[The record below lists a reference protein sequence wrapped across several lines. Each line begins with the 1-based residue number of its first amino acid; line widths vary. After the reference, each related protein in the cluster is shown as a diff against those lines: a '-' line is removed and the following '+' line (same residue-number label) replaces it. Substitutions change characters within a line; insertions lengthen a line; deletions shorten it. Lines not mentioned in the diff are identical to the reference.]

1 MMARGPRQRNQY
13 RRRRSGETDYR
24 RRLKLLKSGNARAV
38 VRISNTR
45 VVCQVVSWKADGDKV
60 EVSVT
65 GDDLVSRYGWPE
77 SNSRKNIPASY
88 LTGFALGKAAIAAGH
103 DEAVLDIGLAAS
115 TNGNRVFAALKGMV
129 DAGLEIPHGDS
140 VLPEE
145 ARLNGAHIDDS
156 YASTVEAT
164 KNKIEEAF

>member
-1 MMARGPRQRNQY
+1 MSNGPRQRNQY
-13 RRRRSGETDYR
+13 RRRRTGETDYR
-24 RRLKLLKSGNARAV
+24 RRLKLLKSGKARAV

-45 VVCQVVSWKADGDKV
+45 AVCQVVSWNIGGDKV
-60 EVSVT
+60 ELSVT

-88 LTGFALGKAAIAAGH
+88 LVGYALGKSALAAGH

-129 DAGLEIPHGDS
+129 DAGLEVPHGES
-140 VLPEE
+140 ALPVED
-145 ARLNGAHIDDS
+145 RVNGAHIDDS
-156 YASTVEAT
+156 YASVVEAT
-164 KNKIEEAF
+164 KSKIEEAF

>member
-1 MMARGPRQRNQY
+1 MDQDNVTNTAAVAVVKPIIAAV
-13 RRRRSGETDYR
+13 
-24 RRLKLLKSGNARAV
+24 LKLLKSGNSRAV

-45 VVCQVVSWKADGDKV
+45 VVCQVISWQADGDKV

-88 LTGFALGKAAIAAGH
+88 LTGYALGKSALSAGH

-129 DAGLEIPHGDS
+129 DAGLGDS
-140 VLPEE
+140 SRGFCP
-145 ARLNGAHIDDS
+145 
-156 YASTVEAT
+156 T
-164 KNKIEEAF
+164 